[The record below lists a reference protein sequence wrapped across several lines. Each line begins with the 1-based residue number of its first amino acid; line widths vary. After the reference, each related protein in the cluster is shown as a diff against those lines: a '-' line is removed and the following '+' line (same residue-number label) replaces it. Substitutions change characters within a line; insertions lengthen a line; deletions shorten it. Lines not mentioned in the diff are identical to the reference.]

1 MCRQVTCRQCNK
13 VTWSGCGA
21 HVDAV
26 MRGVSEQ
33 DRCRCHE
40 QRGAAQK
47 SAAPAPGGGFW
58 SSLFGK

>member
-13 VTWSGCGA
+13 VTWAGCGA

-26 MRGVSEQ
+26 MRGVPQ
-33 DRCRCHE
+33 DDRCRCRE
-40 QRGAAQK
+40 QQSAGQGTAPPKQGA
-47 SAAPAPGGGFW
+47 GFW